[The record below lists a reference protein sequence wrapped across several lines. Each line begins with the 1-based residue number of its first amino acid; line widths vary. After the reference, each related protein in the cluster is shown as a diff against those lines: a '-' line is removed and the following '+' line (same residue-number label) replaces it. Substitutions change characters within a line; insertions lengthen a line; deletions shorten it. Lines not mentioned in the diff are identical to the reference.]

1 MNKLGVRIQGQPF
14 DHLIYHFVM
23 TYSNWEWGTVCFSE
37 SFESLSVGFQSA
49 VWKLGG
55 VPKDHRTDRLSAA
68 VHKEIHPE
76 VFTQRYES
84 LLAHYGVEGRRIQ
97 VSEAQRE
104 RRCRAEALPAER
116 GGGPN
121 TDVARQSRL

>member
-1 MNKLGVRIQGQPF
+1 MLRAVQQRR
-14 DHLIYHFVM
+14 
-23 TYSNWEWGTVCFSE
+23 
-37 SFESLSVGFQSA
+37 FQSA

-84 LLAHYGVEGRRIQ
+84 LLAHYGEEGHRIQ
-97 VSEAQRE
+97 VSKPNENGDVEQRHYRLKEAVDQTLMLRGKSRLRIT
-104 RRCRAEALPAER
+104 RRLRKVPGEALR
-116 GGGPN
+116 
-121 TDVARQSRL
+121 

>member
-84 LLAHYGVEGRRIQ
+84 LLAHYGVGR
-97 VSEAQRE
+97 SPHPGFEAQRE
-104 RRCRAEALPAER
+104 RRCRAE
-116 GGGPN
+116 GITG
-121 TDVARQSRL
+121 